1 MSSFDV
7 ASPLPPRIPVVPEGE
22 SPQPIQVSP
31 EEIVNKTDLN
41 SIPVIPPVSGASEK
55 KIPMP
60 LILGLAV
67 ILIVMILGVVFKLL
81 IPGLLGKR
89 TLKETTLNYWGLW
102 ENGPIMQGI
111 IDEFQAKNP
120 GIKVVYK
127 MANKTDYRSRLQ
139 SRLAKTGEAEDVPD
153 IFRIHSSWIPMFIR
167 DVAPIPS
174 DMAGRLLMDSDFY
187 SAFSEIKANGRYQGL
202 PLMYDQ
208 LALYYN
214 KQILESAQAQLP
226 KTWWG
231 LRRLAAKL
239 TVKNGVGQL
248 TTAGAALGL
257 TDNVD
262 HWSDIVGLLA
272 KQNGVDFLANDKAS
286 DGKLKEVLEFYSNFR
301 TKDGVWDETMPNST
315 FAFANGKVALY
326 FGPSWR
332 VFDLETINPSLK
344 FEVTNVPQLPTLAG
358 VDEKIENGE
367 MQGNLTNTQWS
378 TYWIEAVSSRST
390 KQAEAFKFLEFLAS
404 KESLQKLY
412 AAAAQTR
419 SFGEIYPRKSMQD
432 LLVSNPKIKPFVV
445 SADGGTGWYLA
456 SFTHDAGLNDDMI
469 KYFGDAING
478 VAVKN
483 MTTDDVFTTLR
494 SGIDQLIAR
503 YRLAQ

>member
-7 ASPLPPRIPVVPEGE
+7 QSPLPPRKPTISDGQEPVVADPVKETI
-22 SPQPIQVSP
+22 SNPPLDAAP
-31 EEIVNKTDLN
+31 IVNVMPTKN
-41 SIPVIPPVSGASEK
+41 EK
-55 KIPMP
+55 KIPLP
-60 LILGLAV
+60 LILGLAIV
-67 ILIVMILGVVFKLL
+67 LIVLILGVVFKLL
-81 IPGLLGKR
+81 IPGLMGKT

-111 IDEFQAKNP
+111 IDEFQVKNP

-127 MANKTDYRSRLQ
+127 MVNKADYRSRLQ
-139 SRLAKTGEAEDVPD
+139 SRLEKTGEVEDVPD
-153 IFRIHSSWIPMFIR
+153 IFRIHSSWVPMFIR

-174 DMAGRLLMDSDFY
+174 DMASRLLMDSDFY
-187 SAFSEIKANGRYQGL
+187 SAFREIKANGRYQGV

-208 LALYYN
+208 LALFYN

-231 LRRLAAKL
+231 LRKLALKL
-239 TVKNGVGQL
+239 TVKDTAGQL

-272 KQNGVDFLANDKAS
+272 KQNGVDFLANDKAAE
-286 DGKLKEVLEFYSNFR
+286 GKLKEVLEFYSNFKV
-301 TKDGVWDETMPNST
+301 KDGVWDETMPNST
-315 FAFANGKVALY
+315 TAFANGKVALY

-332 VFDLETINPSLK
+332 VFDLETINSNLK

-358 VDEKIENGE
+358 VDEKVESGE

-390 KQAEAFKFLEFLAS
+390 KQAEAFKFLEFLAN
-404 KESLQKLY
+404 KESLQKLF

-419 SFGEIYPRKSMQD
+419 SFGEIYPRKSMKD
-432 LLVSNPKIKPFVV
+432 MLENNPKIKPFIV
-445 SADGGTGWYLA
+445 SADNGTGWYLS
-456 SFTHDAGLNDDMI
+456 SFTHDTGLNDEMI

-478 VAVKN
+478 MAVKA
-483 MTTDDVFTTLR
+483 MTADEVFSALR
-494 SGIDQLIAR
+494 SGINQLSAR
-503 YRLAQ
+503 YRLSQ